1 MLTPQAIS
9 HRLAARDSFA
19 QFITSIDER
28 AFSNLKIAAPET
40 DAWSPAPATTITRTA
55 GFYAKRPR
63 ITGMAAH
70 MSGDTARRRAGFA
83 YVIQPVAPSIPAS
96 MVPVA
101 SGIFTA

>member
-55 GFYAKRPR
+55 RNEPR

-83 YVIQPVAPSIPAS
+83 NVIQPVAPSIPAS